1 MFQKSLQILVASAL
15 LALAATVG
23 YSFLRLH
30 GPEDTLAE
38 ARARLAAGAYGEVI
52 ADLDLAERGASF
64 ARSPALL
71 RELWRLRYA
80 AYTRL
85 DNARGALA
93 DVQQLLANG
102 AGDDEEL
109 RLDEIRLLA
118 AAGDGA
124 RAKRRGRELLKDQPD
139 HGRALELTGEA
150 CQTIYQPL
158 LRELQVRLERELG
171 RSRRHAARKSLLAYL
186 YRPDGDPEI
195 ARAMTRLEDMYSTE
209 PRLVAA
215 WPEVRDGAR
224 ALRDLVQEGLG
235 FFQRSL
241 DLGGEPVSILK
252 ERKYF

>member
-85 DNARGALA
+85 DNAQGALA

-102 AGDDEEL
+102 AGIHGSIKKAETL
-109 RLDEIRLLA
+109 RT
-118 AAGDGA
+118 
-124 RAKRRGRELLKDQPD
+124 
-139 HGRALELTGEA
+139 H
-150 CQTIYQPL
+150 
-158 LRELQVRLERELG
+158 LG
-171 RSRRHAARKSLLAYL
+171 KHFS
-186 YRPDGDPEI
+186 
-195 ARAMTRLEDMYSTE
+195 AMLS
-209 PRLVAA
+209 A
-215 WPEVRDGAR
+215 
-224 ALRDLVQEGLG
+224 
-235 FFQRSL
+235 
-241 DLGGEPVSILK
+241 
-252 ERKYF
+252 